1 MRKNMNMKKLVWMVL
16 AWVYAWVI
24 FVMTVA
30 TIRISSTA
38 NQQAMVQAP
47 THIRDI
53 FNTNL
58 THNHEMNTSYNASES
73 RIYRMPN
80 VRIGNPKQ
88 LYMNLMPVFQC
99 DVTET
104 VVLIF
109 VHSAAQYKSRRSLIR
124 ETWGSFDK
132 LHQYSTRT
140 VFMLG
145 TPGNDTLQ
153 SEVEQEAELHNDI
166 VQGSF
171 NESYHNLV
179 YKHVMALKWITQTQ
193 KCINISS
200 IIKVDDDVYINMN
213 QLDYFLQTKHV
224 NDSRAGKYLYCNI
237 YHEYEHI
244 RNTSSK
250 YMISEDEAPN
260 WIYPDFCQGFSHI
273 MSPDVPG
280 LLYKASTFTRAI
292 WLDDVYVT
300 GYLAREAGIHLRQM
314 WFPFATFTTKSRPH
328 NGIFLLTENMIKQES
343 VWKRLAADHR
353 LLLASRD

>member
-1 MRKNMNMKKLVWMVL
+1 MVL
-16 AWVYAWVI
+16 TWIYASAI
-24 FVMTVA
+24 VMMTIA
-30 TIRISSTA
+30 TIRISST
-38 NQQAMVQAP
+38 
-47 THIRDI
+47 THNRDMADLQGHTHLRDI
-53 FNTNL
+53 FNTVL
-58 THNHEMNTSYNASES
+58 IPKQDFNTNYNISED
-73 RIYRMPN
+73 RIFLMPN
-80 VRIGNPKQ
+80 ITIENPKQ
-88 LYMNLMPVFQC
+88 LYINLMPVFQC
-99 DVTET
+99 AVTEN

-109 VHSAAQYKSRRSLIR
+109 VHSAAQYKSRRNLIR

-179 YKHVMALKWITQTQ
+179 YKHVMALKWMTETQQ
-193 KCINISS
+193 CINISS

-213 QLDYFLQTKHV
+213 QLDYFLQTKHA
-224 NDSRAGKYLYCNI
+224 NDSQAGKYLYCNI
-237 YHEYEHI
+237 FRQQGPV
-244 RNTSSK
+244 RNISSAYSK

-260 WIYPDFCQGFSHI
+260 WRYPDFCQGLGHI

-314 WFPFATFTTKSRPH
+314 AKPFATFYMSSGPQ
-328 NGIFLLTENMIKQES
+328 NGIFLLTEDMVKQES
-343 VWKRLAADHR
+343 VWTKLAADHR
-353 LLLASRD
+353 LLLVSRD